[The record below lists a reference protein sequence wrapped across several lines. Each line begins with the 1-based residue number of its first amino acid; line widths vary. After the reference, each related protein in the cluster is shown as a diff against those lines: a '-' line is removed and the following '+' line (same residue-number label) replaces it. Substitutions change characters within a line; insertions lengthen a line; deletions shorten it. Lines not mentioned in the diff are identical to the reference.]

1 MQKTTIIGRLGQD
14 AEAITTKDNKTF
26 YKSSVAVNLSKDNTR
41 WYNVTFPERMGKVIE
56 FLKKGQQVYIEGTDS
71 LYTNKEG
78 VASFN
83 LSANVVQLIGKV
95 ESQEQSKQQAKE
107 QPKPIENVDDL
118 PF

>member
-14 AEAITTKDNKTF
+14 AETITTKDNKTF
-26 YKSSVAVNLSKDNTR
+26 YKASVAVNLSKDNTR
-41 WYNVTFPERMGKVIE
+41 WYNVIFPERMKGLAPYLV
-56 FLKKGQQVYIEGTDS
+56 KGQQVYIEGTDS

-95 ESQEQSKQQAKE
+95 ESQEQPKQQAKE
-107 QPKPIENVDDL
+107 QPRPIENVDDL

>member
-14 AEAITTKDNKTF
+14 AESINTKDGKTF
-26 YKSSVAVNLSKDNTR
+26 YKASVAVNLSKDNTR
-41 WYNVTFPERMGKVIE
+41 WYNVTFPERMKGLVK
-56 FLKKGQQVYIEGTDS
+56 FLNKGQQVYIEGTDS

-78 VASFN
+78 IASFN

-95 ESQEQSKQQAKE
+95 ESQEQPKQQATVD
-107 QPKPIENVDDL
+107 NVDDL